1 MPLKSFSQ
9 FINEDMNQS
18 NMFIKKLA
26 QSLIDKLRTSSFTE
40 SETYSIFSGME
51 FTEPF
56 TFDLILNARRD
67 SNPILNGDSHFDN
80 LPWERVNFDRLGYCI
95 DANTKMSKSKIK
107 IPSITLHIIL
117 DPKREPILYSKLYH
131 RLIDILTHETN
142 HLDQLGI
149 NRDPFNSHVS
159 DNQERAQAKHT
170 YKYFLLGEE
179 IESMIEGM
187 YARSQSQNI
196 PLDQAFDEYLKP
208 FIETGYINTA
218 EYCHVMEVWVTRSLE
233 LYPDASFSHKV
244 DHIVNSI

>member
-1 MPLKSFSQ
+1 MLKSFNQ
-9 FINEDMNQS
+9 FINENMDQS
-18 NMFIKKLA
+18 ADFIKKLA
-26 QSLIDKLRTSSFTE
+26 QSLVEKLRTSSFTE
-40 SETYSIFSGME
+40 SMEYSIFSGME

-67 SNPILNGDSHFDN
+67 SNPILNDDSHFDN
-80 LPWERVNFDRLGYCI
+80 LAWERVNFDRLGYCI
-95 DANTKMSKSKIK
+95 DANTRMSKSKTK
-107 IPSITLHIIL
+107 IPSIALHIIL
-117 DPKREPILYSKLYH
+117 DPKSEPILYSKLYH

-170 YKYFLLGEE
+170 YKYFLLGDE

-187 YARSQSQNI
+187 YARAQSQNI

-208 FIETGYINTA
+208 FIETKYINLA
-218 EYCHVMEVWVTRSLE
+218 EYAHVMDVWVTRSLE
-233 LYPDASFSHKV
+233 LYPEASFSHKV
-244 DHIVNSI
+244 DYIINSI